1 MTTSSA
7 GFVRFREI
15 VRKVG
20 GLGRHRRD
28 ELAGPPS
35 LRVGAQHT
43 RIGWRR
49 GVPVADAGSD
59 ALVCSFGAG
68 EPTVTADSIAG
79 RFEMVEGNHPI
90 PLESAAIG

>member
-1 MTTSSA
+1 MSWQ
-7 GFVRFREI
+7 VRPRF
-15 VRKVG
+15 G
-20 GLGRHRRD
+20 Y
-28 ELAGPPS
+28 
-35 LRVGAQHT
+35 GAQHT

-49 GVPVADAGSD
+49 GVPVANAGSD

-68 EPTVTADSIAG
+68 EPTVTADSIGG